1 MVLYQGNDSRLMCCL
16 MVDRYRSV
24 IVLPVWSHMN
34 LIMSM
39 SSIRLIVRATTID
52 LINSL
57 SLCGNL
63 DVPVYSP
70 FRKINL
76 LLNSGRDH

>member
-1 MVLYQGNDSRLMCCL
+1 

-24 IVLPVWSHMN
+24 IVLPVWSNMN
-34 LIMSM
+34 LIISM
-39 SSIRLIVRATTID
+39 SSIRLIVSAATID
-52 LINSL
+52 LITSL
-57 SLCGNL
+57 SLWGNL

-76 LLNSGRDH
+76 LWNSGRDP